1 MIRMLLSKLLKKHG
15 RYVVKRF
22 IAVEQF
28 HIDIDDF
35 KREDVSLSV
44 VVAIWRVSTPEHY
57 SWLLASEQNDCKS
70 LTASRRI

>member
-35 KREDVSLSV
+35 KREDVSLS
-44 VVAIWRVSTPEHY
+44 IS
-57 SWLLASEQNDCKS
+57 
-70 LTASRRI
+70 